1 MKSIEDSSRWN
12 QVRSIEIFKE
22 IAEILENV
30 EERIERLKLLD
41 PKDKEKAAKKI
52 KEARKNF
59 LELSNESTV
68 ENEELANFFLKRAM
82 ILKTSTTDKNIE
94 KIGKKSYMRSV
105 DEILKFSR
113 VAMYEFTDRI
123 KEVLKGYR
131 IYALGMMFF
140 FMLCGVLPA
149 SFKVVTLFL
158 LVPVLFSLWTLKKRR
173 YLALMSVFI
182 LIPLPII
189 IGILAIG
196 NGVHA
201 ITNPAMLQE
210 IAESMAKSLT
220 FIKALFILT
229 IALGALEVALL
240 SYAAYMLYKHRH
252 AFL

>member
-1 MKSIEDSSRWN
+1 VKST
-12 QVRSIEIFKE
+12 EIFKE
-22 IAEILENV
+22 IVETLEKV
-30 EERIERLKLLD
+30 EGRIERLELLT
-41 PKDKEKAAKKI
+41 PKDKEKAVRKI
-52 KEARKNF
+52 KEAKMNF
-59 LELSNESTV
+59 LELSKESTV
-68 ENEELANFFLKRAM
+68 ENEELADFFLKRAM

-158 LVPVLFSLWTLKKRR
+158 LIPVLLSLWTLKKRR
-173 YLALMSVFI
+173 YLALMTVFI

-189 IGILAIG
+189 IGIMAIG
-196 NGVHA
+196 NSVYTV
-201 ITNPAMLQE
+201 TNPAILQE
-210 IAESMAKSLT
+210 IAESMTKSLT
-220 FIKALFILT
+220 FVKALFILT
-229 IALGALEVALL
+229 IVLGALEVALL
-240 SYAAYMLYKHRH
+240 SYATYMLYKHRH

>member
-1 MKSIEDSSRWN
+1 MKST
-12 QVRSIEIFKE
+12 EIFKE
-22 IAEILENV
+22 IVETLEKV
-30 EERIERLKLLD
+30 EGRIERLELLT
-41 PKDKEKAAKKI
+41 PKDKEKAVRKI
-52 KEARKNF
+52 KEAKMNF
-59 LELSNESTV
+59 LELSKESTV
-68 ENEELANFFLKRAM
+68 ENEELADFFLKRAM

-158 LVPVLFSLWTLKKRR
+158 LIPVLLSLWTLKKRR
-173 YLALMSVFI
+173 YLALMTVFI

-189 IGILAIG
+189 IGIMAIG
-196 NGVHA
+196 NSVYTV
-201 ITNPAMLQE
+201 TNPAILQE
-210 IAESMAKSLT
+210 IAESMTKSLP
-220 FIKALFILT
+220 FVKALFILT
-229 IALGALEVALL
+229 IVLGALEVALL
-240 SYAAYMLYKHRH
+240 SYATYMLYKHRH

>member
-1 MKSIEDSSRWN
+1 MKST
-12 QVRSIEIFKE
+12 EIFKE
-22 IAEILENV
+22 IVETLEKV
-30 EERIERLKLLD
+30 EGRIERLELLT
-41 PKDKEKAAKKI
+41 PKDKEKAVRKI
-52 KEARKNF
+52 KEAKMNF
-59 LELSNESTV
+59 LELSKESTV
-68 ENEELANFFLKRAM
+68 ENEELADFFLKRAM

-158 LVPVLFSLWTLKKRR
+158 LIPVLLSLWTLKKRR
-173 YLALMSVFI
+173 YLALMTVFI

-189 IGILAIG
+189 IGIMAIG
-196 NGVHA
+196 NSVYTV
-201 ITNPAMLQE
+201 TNPAILQE
-210 IAESMAKSLT
+210 IAESMTKSLT
-220 FIKALFILT
+220 FVKALFILT
-229 IALGALEVALL
+229 IVLGALEVALL

>member
-1 MKSIEDSSRWN
+1 VKST
-12 QVRSIEIFKE
+12 EIFKE
-22 IAEILENV
+22 IVETLEKV
-30 EERIERLKLLD
+30 EGRIERLELLT
-41 PKDKEKAAKKI
+41 PKDKEKAVRKI
-52 KEARKNF
+52 KEAKMNF
-59 LELSNESTV
+59 LELSKESTV
-68 ENEELANFFLKRAM
+68 ENEELADFFLKRAM

-158 LVPVLFSLWTLKKRR
+158 LIPVLLSLWTLKKRR
-173 YLALMSVFI
+173 YLALMTVFI

-189 IGILAIG
+189 IGIMAIG
-196 NGVHA
+196 NSVYTV
-201 ITNPAMLQE
+201 TNPAILQE
-210 IAESMAKSLT
+210 IAESMTKSLP
-220 FIKALFILT
+220 FVKALFILT
-229 IALGALEVALL
+229 IVLGALEVALL
-240 SYAAYMLYKHRH
+240 SYATYMLYKHRH

>member
-1 MKSIEDSSRWN
+1 MKST
-12 QVRSIEIFKE
+12 EIFKE
-22 IAEILENV
+22 IVETLEKV
-30 EERIERLKLLD
+30 EGRIERLELLT
-41 PKDKEKAAKKI
+41 PKDKEKAVRKI
-52 KEARKNF
+52 KEAKMNF
-59 LELSNESTV
+59 LELSKESTV
-68 ENEELANFFLKRAM
+68 ENEELADFFLKRAM

-158 LVPVLFSLWTLKKRR
+158 LIPVLLSLWTLKKRR
-173 YLALMSVFI
+173 YLALMTVFI

-189 IGILAIG
+189 IGIMAIG
-196 NGVHA
+196 NSVYTV
-201 ITNPAMLQE
+201 TNPAILQE
-210 IAESMAKSLT
+210 IAESMTKSLT
-220 FIKALFILT
+220 FVKALFILT
-229 IALGALEVALL
+229 IVLGALEVALL
-240 SYAAYMLYKHRH
+240 SYATYMLYKHRH